1 MQFAPLFL
9 AGMKATATIF
19 GGLSKNAQL
28 ENDRRVALANE
39 AYAAQDAVQ
48 ELRSAALDEGRVRRE
63 ARETIAEQFASLAT
77 SGLGSTSFSATK
89 SLEESA
95 TNAEMDA
102 LKVRYRG
109 ELGARADTIR
119 SQNFKFQAAAD
130 KQAQKFNTI
139 ETIIGAGTQLLS
151 GGARQQG
158 VKI

>member
-9 AGMKATATIF
+9 AGMQATATIF
-19 GGLSKNAQL
+19 GGIGKGAQL
-28 ENDRRVALANE
+28 ANDRRIAQANE
-39 AYAAQDAVQ
+39 VYAAQDAVQ

-63 ARETIAEQFASLAT
+63 ARETIAEQFAAMAT
-77 SGLGSTSFSATK
+77 SGLGATSFSASK

-102 LKVRYRG
+102 LKIRYRG
-109 ELGARADTIR
+109 ELGARNDTIR

-130 KQAQKFNTI
+130 KQAEKFN
-139 ETIIGAGTQLLS
+139 IIDTVLGAGTQLL
-151 GGARQQG
+151 GGAAKQQG